1 MFRIV
6 ILLALSLSASVSV
19 KAALIYDF
27 TTSAY
32 GTTHWSFST
41 PDFLTVT
48 STVPAA
54 NLIIATSDL
63 GTISSVQ
70 LTDPL
75 SGNAEVNTFFEP
87 GHVLNNASWGPLPP
101 FNLVGSYTN
110 PAASAVLTISESAET
125 GIAEP
130 SSFLLTS
137 VLGVAGWQLKRRLRR
152 T

>member
-1 MFRIV
+1 MFRTV

-32 GTTHWSFST
+32 GTTHWRFST

-54 NLIIATSDL
+54 NLIIA
-63 GTISSVQ
+63 TISSVQ

-87 GHVLNNASWGPLPP
+87 GHVLNNASWGSLPP
-101 FNLVGSYTN
+101 FNLVGSYSN

-125 GIAEP
+125 GIPEP

-137 VLGVAGWQLKRRLRR
+137 VLGVAGWQLKRRSRR